1 MTSKTNKAPKTIN
14 LTMNIL
20 IKKSLFLFF
29 FSLTSIK
36 LLFAQGHIT
45 HLDDY
50 DEKPMHYGFVL
61 GFNQMRFS
69 LKTNDNFTG
78 SNFLVQQKPS
88 FGFSVGLAAT
98 YQPAELL
105 AIRFSPTAVFGQRI
119 ITFKDLA
126 TNQSTD
132 KVVEST
138 IAELPLMLKIKSQ
151 RRHNARMFMLVG
163 IKPSFSLATKAAQ
176 EQERIRTK
184 SAGIS
189 IEYGFGLERF
199 YEMFKLAPEIRFS
212 HSLGNVLVPDPNPF
226 SGQLRSLVN
235 HSVSFY
241 LFFE

>member
-1 MTSKTNKAPKTIN
+1 MLTNFKKIRIFTI
-14 LTMNIL
+14 
-20 IKKSLFLFF
+20 FF
-29 FSLTSIK
+29 VFSA
-36 LLFAQGHIT
+36 LLAHSQGHVT

-61 GFNQMRFS
+61 GLNHMRFS
-69 LKTNDNFTG
+69 LKTNDNFA
-78 SNFLVQQKPS
+78 SNNFLVQQKPS

-98 YQPAELL
+98 YQPAELI

-119 ITFKDLA
+119 ISFTDLA
-126 TNQSTD
+126 TNEVSD

-138 IAELPLMLKIKSQ
+138 IAEFPLMLKIKSQ

-163 IKPSFSLATKAAQ
+163 LKPSFSLATKVAQ
-176 EQERIRTK
+176 ETERIRTK
-184 SAGIS
+184 SGGIS

-212 HSLGNVLVPDPNPF
+212 HSLGNVLIPDNNPF
-226 SGQLRSLVN
+226 SGQLRSSVN

>member
-1 MTSKTNKAPKTIN
+1 MIFQKTSSLIFI
-14 LTMNIL
+14 LT
-20 IKKSLFLFF
+20 FLAN
-29 FSLTSIK
+29 SVY
-36 LLFAQGHIT
+36 AQGHIT

-61 GFNQMRFS
+61 GLNQMRFS
-69 LKTNDNFTG
+69 LKTNDNFA
-78 SNFLVQQKPS
+78 SNNFLVQQKPS

-98 YQPAELL
+98 YQPTELL

-119 ITFKDLA
+119 ITFTNLA
-126 TNQSTD
+126 TNEVSD

-138 IAELPLMLKIKSQ
+138 IAEFPLMLKIKSQ
-151 RRHNARMFMLVG
+151 RRHNARMFMLIG
-163 IKPSFSLATKAAQ
+163 LKPSFSLATKAAQ
-176 EQERIRTK
+176 ENERVRTK
-184 SAGIS
+184 NGGIS

-212 HSLGNVLVPDPNPF
+212 HSLGNVLVPDNNAF

>member
-1 MTSKTNKAPKTIN
+1 
-14 LTMNIL
+14 MNISV
-20 IKKSLFLFF
+20 KKIIFLNLGLFI
-29 FSLTSIK
+29 SINV
-36 LLFAQGHIT
+36 LFAQGHIS

-61 GFNQMRFS
+61 GLNQMRFS
-69 LKTNDNFTG
+69 LKTNDNFANG
-78 SNFLVQQKPS
+78 NFLVQQKPS

-98 YQPAELL
+98 YQPAELI

-119 ITFKDLA
+119 ITFTDLS
-126 TNQSTD
+126 TNQASD

-138 IAELPLMLKIKSQ
+138 IAEFPLMLKIKSE

-163 IKPSFSLATKAAQ
+163 LKPSFSLATRAAQ
-176 EQERIRTK
+176 ENERIRTK
-184 SAGIS
+184 NGGIS

-212 HSLGNVLVPDPNPF
+212 HSLGNVLVPDNNPF

>member
-1 MTSKTNKAPKTIN
+1 MTIDNRIII
-14 LTMNIL
+14 LTMNFL
-20 IKKSLFLFF
+20 IKKAFF
-29 FSLTSIK
+29 FIFGLSISANV
-36 LLFAQGHIT
+36 LFAQGHVT

-61 GFNQMRFS
+61 GLNQMRFS
-69 LKTNDNFTG
+69 LKTNDNFAS

-98 YQPAELL
+98 YQPAELI

-119 ITFKDLA
+119 ITFTDLA
-126 TNQSTD
+126 TNQASD

-138 IAELPLMLKIKSQ
+138 IAEFPLMLKIKSQ
-151 RRHNARMFMLVG
+151 RRHNARMFMIVG
-163 IKPSFSLATKAAQ
+163 LKPSFSLATKAAQ

-184 SAGIS
+184 NGGIS

-212 HSLGNVLVPDPNPF
+212 HSFGNVLVPDNNAF

>member
-1 MTSKTNKAPKTIN
+1 MIFQKTSFFIFILALLAN
-14 LTMNIL
+14 LVY
-20 IKKSLFLFF
+20 
-29 FSLTSIK
+29 
-36 LLFAQGHIT
+36 AQGHIT

-61 GFNQMRFS
+61 GLNQMRFS
-69 LKTNDNFTG
+69 LKTNDNFAAN
-78 SNFLVQQKPS
+78 SFLVQQKPS

-98 YQPAELL
+98 YQPTELL

-119 ITFKDLA
+119 ISFTNLA
-126 TNQSTD
+126 TNELND
-132 KVVEST
+132 KIVEST
-138 IAELPLMLKIKSQ
+138 IAEFPLMLKIKSQ
-151 RRHNARMFMLVG
+151 RRHNARMFMLIG
-163 IKPSFSLATKAAQ
+163 LKPSFSLATKAAQ
-176 EQERIRTK
+176 ENERIRTK
-184 SAGIS
+184 NGGIS

-212 HSLGNVLVPDPNPF
+212 HSLGNVLVPDNNAF